1 VSVPAGVTQIAV
13 SALANTWAFGDM
25 KGVGAPN
32 GEAGQLSELI
42 GKPAPDFELATL
54 EGDTFKLAESLGK
67 EVVVLDFWAT
77 WCGPCIKALP
87 EVMAA
92 VNEFEGQGVR
102 LIAVNQN
109 EAASTARK
117 FLAAKGWDME
127 VVLDDDDE
135 RPVRELFGVTGIPTT
150 FIIGKDGKVSM
161 MHSGY
166 SPGLKEEL
174 VKDIKRALK

>member
-1 VSVPAGVTQIAV
+1 VSVPAEVTEIEV
-13 SALANTWAFGDM
+13 SATANTWAFGSM
-25 KGVGAPN
+25 AGAGIPD
-32 GEAGQLSELI
+32 GEAGQLSALI
-42 GKPAPDFELATL
+42 GEPAPDFEIATL
-54 EGDTFKLAESLGK
+54 EGGTFKLGESLGK

-87 EVMAA
+87 DVMAA
-92 VNEFEGQGVR
+92 VGEFEDQGVR
-102 LIAVNQN
+102 LIGVNQS
-109 EAASTARK
+109 EAAATVSK
-117 FLAAKGWDME
+117 FLAAKGWKME
-127 VVLDDDDE
+127 VVLDNDAE

-174 VKDIKRALK
+174 VRDIKRALQ

>member
-1 VSVPAGVTQIAV
+1 
-13 SALANTWAFGDM
+13 M

-32 GEAGQLSELI
+32 GEAVQLSELI

-54 EGDTFKLAESLGK
+54 EGGTFKLAESLGK

-77 WCGPCIKALP
+77 WCEPCIKALP

-109 EAASTARK
+109 EAASTVRK
-117 FLAAKGWDME
+117 FLVAKGWDME
-127 VVLDDDDE
+127 IVLDDA
-135 RPVRELFGVTGIPTT
+135 RTAR
-150 FIIGKDGKVSM
+150 
-161 MHSGY
+161 
-166 SPGLKEEL
+166 SP
-174 VKDIKRALK
+174 